1 MYFDFKGFIMKFI
14 QSKKAVCVFLALF
27 AFFSVSLH
35 SQGATAAASDAEKK
49 EAVAKSDEDSPSDMT
64 GWRVTDFQ
72 PYIKALAELEKLSD
86 EYSEN
91 LLKMAI
97 DEYSTG
103 LDILSDMEVEV
114 NKLKAVFAKKNN
126 LNERWY
132 WQEIDRKN
140 QEKRQISY
148 LKYEA
153 KVKSIT
159 YFTRAINHM
168 DDIQSVK
175 IKADTAYINAQI
187 KLFQAYVSTQY
198 DIQNLLPCIPVLER
212 YVQINEKTKN
222 DVWAY
227 NYMASCYGFM
237 EASTAKSRIISEEEK
252 LKWKQKK
259 NRSLLTAAEL
269 KYGIDTPQYK
279 HLKETVELDEK
290 KSASINDFR

>member
-1 MYFDFKGFIMKFI
+1 MKF
-14 QSKKAVCVFLALF
+14 KKALF
-27 AFFSVSLH
+27 ALLSVSAFVTGSLY
-35 SQGATAAASDAEKK
+35 SQAAADAGTATDAEADSGKK
-49 EAVAKSDEDSPSDMT
+49 EAVAASGDNSPSDMT

-72 PYIKALAELEKLSD
+72 PYIKALADLEKLSD

-91 LLKMAI
+91 LLKMSI

-103 LDILSDMEVEV
+103 LDILNDMEVEV

-140 QEKRQISY
+140 QEKRQVAYI
-148 LKYEA
+148 KYEA
-153 KVKSIT
+153 KTKSIT

-175 IKADTAYINAQI
+175 IKADTAFVNAQI

-198 DIQNLLPCIPVLER
+198 DIQNLLPCIPILER
-212 YVQINEKTKN
+212 YILINEKTAN

-237 EASTAKSRIISEEEK
+237 EASTAKSRIVSEEDK
-252 LKWKQKK
+252 LKWKSKK
-259 NRSLLTAAEL
+259 NKALLKAAEL
-269 KYGIDTPQYK
+269 KYGIDSPQYK

-290 KSASINDFR
+290 KSASINDFK